1 MPHFDKVPFPS
12 SHQIP
17 KSVRSLEAYYS
28 TLSKHIRSYCIFGVS
43 SPAQAHLLNFTFR
56 GSIIKSFF
64 FSFYKNKTS
73 LFFFKVLFS
82 NHTMCYPRDSAMAL
96 PQGACFLIENYQLY
110 PIFSWLRLCT
120 FSFHKSSLWQELSL
134 MNSHNI

>member
-64 FSFYKNKTS
+64 FHFTKIKLPFFFLKCFFQTIPCAIPEILPWPSHKGRVSSLRITNSIQSSLDWDFVPFHFTS
-73 LFFFKVLFS
+73 LHFGK
-82 NHTMCYPRDSAMAL
+82 NWA
-96 PQGACFLIENYQLY
+96 
-110 PIFSWLRLCT
+110 
-120 FSFHKSSLWQELSL
+120 
-134 MNSHNI
+134 